1 MADTFAAIATAPGE
15 AGIGIVRVSGPE
27 ALRVFRAVYL
37 ECPEQVMPRHVYYGH
52 AVRPDGSVIDEMV
65 CFYTKAP
72 HTYTGEDCVEFQA
85 HGSDVS
91 LRAILRST
99 LAAGARLADP
109 GEFTKTAFLHGK
121 MDLSQAE
128 AVIELIRAKS
138 ELPLSIAS
146 SQLGGHLRD
155 EVRLLRDRLRDVLAE
170 MAVNIDFPDEDIEQ
184 IAFDAFGSSLR
195 GILTETDELLAT
207 SDTGRMARSG
217 IRVAIVGKPN
227 VGKSSLM
234 NALLGDDRAIVTDI
248 PGTTRDTISEWS
260 QVEGIPL
267 VLVDTAGIRETA
279 DTIEQIGIERSRSEM
294 ERADLILFVLDRSVP
309 LTDEDREIARTVRD
323 SEKSAII
330 ILNKEDLEGVVSTEE
345 AQALVPEAS
354 VLELSMRDRR
364 GGKEA
369 AEAIS
374 NLFFE
379 KKLESTHGSIIM
391 NERHRDALVRAVSSL
406 RDSLSM
412 LERAE
417 ALELTELE
425 VHAAYDA
432 LGEITGDTA
441 GEEILDTVFA
451 KFCLGK

>member
-27 ALRVFRAVYL
+27 ALSVFRAVYA
-37 ECPEQVMPRHVYYGH
+37 ECPEVVTPRHVYYGH
-52 AVRPDGSVIDEMV
+52 AVRPDGSLIDEMV

-72 HTYTGEDCVEFQA
+72 HTYTGEDCCEFQA

-91 LRAILRST
+91 LRAILRSVI
-99 LAAGARLADP
+99 ASGARLADP

-155 EVRLLRDRLRDVLAE
+155 EVRHLRDLLRDVLAE

-184 IAFDAFGSSLR
+184 VAFDAFASSLG
-195 GILTETDELLAT
+195 GILAEVRDLLAT
-207 SDTGRMARSG
+207 ADTGRMARSG

-248 PGTTRDTISEWS
+248 PGTTRDAISEWS

-267 VLVDTAGIRETA
+267 VLVDTAGIRETS

-309 LTDEDREIARTVRD
+309 LTEEDREIAEAV
-323 SEKSAII
+323 KSSGKSVIV
-330 ILNKEDLEGVVSTEE
+330 ILNKDDLESVVTREE

-354 VLELSMRDRR
+354 LLELSLRDRR

-369 AEAIS
+369 ASAIS
-374 NLFFE
+374 DLFFE
-379 KKLESTHGSIIM
+379 KKLESSHGTIIM
-391 NERHRDALVRAVSSL
+391 LERHRDALVRTVSSL
-406 RDSLSM
+406 EESLIM
-412 LERAE
+412 LGRAE